1 MLDPTQAVVLVADG
15 DDTARSTTE
24 GYLVHAGYRVVGVRE
39 GGAVISALNE
49 AKRPDI
55 LILDAELPGVGSLE
69 VCTEVKQNPATLS
82 IPVILI
88 TPDSQRVDRIR
99 AMDAGADDFLTK
111 PVDRAELLARV
122 RSLLRVKMLH
132 DGMASE
138 IQHLTDIGIALSA
151 ERDTN
156 RLLERIVDEA
166 RAINHADAGTLY
178 TVDRDAGVLKIE
190 IMQTESLGTR
200 LGGVRGD
207 RIALPPVKLDRAHVS
222 GYVALTGDV
231 LNIPDVYEAEGFD
244 FSGPRRFDA
253 MTGYRSRSMLVVPMR
268 NYEDEIIGVLQ
279 LINAQDPATG
289 EVIPFHVANVER
301 TRSLASQAGISLT
314 NARLIQDLE
323 AFLDGL
329 IQVMAAAVDE
339 KSHYTAG
346 HINRVTHLAGIL
358 ARAVNEAEEEL
369 FGGRKFTED
378 ELRELKIAG
387 LLHDI
392 GKIVVPE
399 HIVDKATKLQTVYD
413 RIGEIRT
420 RWSVIRRGMENAA
433 LRRKLELTLAGA
445 PAAELEAVDAEL
457 RAESEQ
463 LADDLAF
470 LEAINL
476 GGEFM
481 APDRI
486 ERLQAIAARTYVDDQ
501 GHTQPYL
508 TENEVRNLS
517 IPRGTLLPE
526 EFQII
531 RGHASVSARLLSQI
545 PFSRKLRNVPIFAGD
560 HHEALNG
567 SGYPHG
573 KQGDELALQSRI
585 LAIADVYDALTSSDR
600 PYKKAFSPEV
610 AFDILRKDA
619 AAGKLDGR
627 LVELFIR
634 ERCHEKLQEEL
645 AAEESEG

>member
-1 MLDPTQAVVLVADG
+1 MVDPRETLVLVADG
-15 DDTARSTTE
+15 DGSARSTTE
-24 GYLVHAGYRVVGVRE
+24 GHLVKAGYRVVSVRD
-39 GGAVISALNE
+39 GGAVLSVVHQAE
-49 AKRPDI
+49 RPDI
-55 LILDAELPGVGSLE
+55 LIIDAGLPGIDGFD
-69 VCTEVKQNPATLS
+69 VCGEVKRNPATLS
-82 IPVILI
+82 IPVIMV
-88 TPDSQRVDRIR
+88 TPLSRVVDRVR
-99 AMDAGADDFLTK
+99 AMDVGADDFLTK
-111 PVDRAELLARV
+111 PVDRTELLARV
-122 RSLLRVKMLH
+122 RSLLRVKVLH
-132 DGMASE
+132 DRMAAE
-138 IQHLTDIGIALSA
+138 IQRLTEIGIALSA

-222 GYVALTGDV
+222 AYVALTGET

-253 MTGYRSRSMLVVPMR
+253 VTGYRSRSMLVVPMR

-279 LINAQDPATG
+279 LINAQDPTTG
-289 EVIPFHVANVER
+289 QVIPFPAANVER

-314 NARLIQDLE
+314 NTRLIQDLE

-329 IQVMAAAVDE
+329 IHVMAAAVDE

-358 ARAVNEAEEEL
+358 ARAVNEAEEDL
-369 FGGRKFTED
+369 FGGRKFTEE
-378 ELRELKIAG
+378 ELKELKIAG

-413 RIGEIRT
+413 RISEIRA

-433 LRRKLELTLAGA
+433 LRRKLELTQAGA

-457 RAESEQ
+457 RVEIER

-470 LEAINL
+470 LDAINL
-476 GGEFM
+476 AGEFM
-481 APDRI
+481 APDRV
-486 ERLQAIAARTYVDDQ
+486 ERLRAIAARTYMDDE
-501 GHTQPYL
+501 GNPQPYL

-531 RGHASVSARLLSQI
+531 RGHAEVSARLLSQI
-545 PFSRKLRNVPIFAGD
+545 PFSRKLRNVPVFAGD

-573 KQGDELALQSRI
+573 KQGDDLALQSRI

-645 AAEESEG
+645 AAEGSEE